1 MSGVEGEV
9 RSFEA
14 ELAST
19 LGRVRACVERLRSAD
34 SDDLRFL
41 IAERLPALGSAAIPG
56 LLEIMDDPEAS
67 GSLRYLAAWAA
78 IEVGERGDSVD
89 VLCSEVEARTRW
101 SLPAAGVLARHRI
114 HEGARPVAAALAGV
128 DPQDTIEVMGYA
140 TALRDLG
147 GVLPASVRQRI
158 LAESPSWVARAI
170 SEDFPTA

>member
-1 MSGVEGEV
+1 MSGIEGEV
-9 RSFEA
+9 RRFEA
-14 ELAST
+14 ELDST
-19 LGRVRACVERLRSAD
+19 LGLVRACVERLRSAP

-41 IAERLPALGSAAIPG
+41 IAERLPALGSASIPG
-56 LLEIMDDPEAS
+56 LLEILGDPDSS

-78 IEVGERGDSVD
+78 VEVGERGDSID

-114 HEGARPVAAALAGV
+114 HEGAGPVVAALAGV
-128 DPQDTIEVMGYA
+128 DPRDTIEVLGYA

-147 GVLPASVRQRI
+147 GALPASVRQRI

-170 SEDFPTA
+170 SEDFPVE